1 MSKEPSWIGPSKKK
15 KEEEERKQRALE
27 LSNRIKEVAKTQ
39 KPILDRGQRTAPKIE
54 KPTTTSKNSRSNI
67 ITEQQKKTQQ
77 VATSRF
83 QEEIES
89 RRGVKDILAN
99 SQIGFTKKLK
109 DDKTEEEE
117 NVLGGLM

>member
-1 MSKEPSWIGPSKKK
+1 M
-15 KEEEERKQRALE
+15 
-27 LSNRIKEVAKTQ
+27 
-39 KPILDRGQRTAPKIE
+39 
-54 KPTTTSKNSRSNI
+54 TSIDNETLVNLVDGCV
-67 ITEQQKKTQQ
+67 QKKL
-77 VATSRF
+77 
-83 QEEIES
+83 EEKAAKEAIES